1 MKRPLALIAAPE
13 AGLRAVVAQ
22 LVRRISYDAELAD
35 TPRRALEIL
44 KAHKVDLAIIAP
56 GQFGMDGRTLLEHLS
71 GAPPH
76 LALLFRQQ
84 DNPGELARL
93 APHAYVATY
102 DPLDEQALL
111 EWLAKVKANGNV
123 PTPIVPEPDLLELG
137 GVEFDRDGQL
147 LRHPEGNEIA
157 LSRAEFGALMAFVAS
172 PLRVLSRDQLR
183 RAVFG
188 EQSEAYDRSIDMLL
202 SRLRRKIEVDP
213 RKPRL
218 IVTVPGSG
226 YRMTVRPRKMTA
238 TVAAVPVVTPASG
251 LAADAER
258 RQLTILVAGFSD
270 VAGLSRQLDP
280 DDLAAAVAQLAEL
293 SGNVVERWGGRL
305 VSFTGHNLVAHF
317 GYPTAH
323 EDDPERAIRTGTE
336 LIDTVVRME
345 IFGNR
350 LRVRAGI
357 ATGLVVVGR
366 FGAGDTGPL
375 VPTALGEAPSIA
387 ARLEGAAE
395 PGTLLVDNITRRRAG
410 RAFVYQAFLPMRV
423 EGVKQPVR
431 TWRPRYNRRQVGRF
445 AARLEGGQT
454 RFVGRREEMALLEH
468 RWRLACAGAGQVVV
482 MLGEPGIGKSQLAA
496 EFGSS
501 LRSTRHM
508 QLRCFASPHHTA
520 TPLFPISR
528 QIERAA
534 GLVAGDNPS
543 QKLEKVR
550 TLLATLDLESEEA
563 LAVLAQLLSIPHP
576 DEARL
581 LHFGVQQ
588 QRRMTIALLQLL
600 VERFGFGRPLLMLW
614 EDAQWLDGL
623 TLELLA
629 SEVERTIRQKMLIVV
644 TARPGFKP
652 PWADHPYIRQ
662 FMLSRLDSVDAEE
675 LVDHLAGSAAL
686 PYARRN
692 DILERAD
699 GIPLFLEELTKEE
712 LRRPGRSTSMP
723 DARKIPDTLHGLLL
737 ARIDGS
743 GAAGK
748 KVAQIGSAIGR
759 SFPYEL
765 LRLIEPGLQVDEAL
779 AQLIQSELV
788 FCRGEPPQA
797 NYVFRHALVQDAAY
811 ASLSRQRRRDLHA
824 RIAEALEQHFP
835 DIVRS
840 QPELLAQHHRQ
851 AGNSAAAIDYWLAG
865 AEGALLRSATAE
877 AQKQLDESLKLL
889 RTLPDNE
896 TRHRRELTG
905 QLIQH
910 RISVTMSGRTSDP
923 AWRALR
929 RALRLCKKLQDD
941 QRLPPV
947 IYGHWYAAWSSARFG
962 QARRHAEALLQ
973 WAVSHANP
981 AAETHAEYGLGLC
994 SLNDGLLEEA
1004 VRHLQR
1010 ARTLNQFDSLP
1021 GAPLAGY
1028 WAAGVVRVAA
1038 ELQLQFCLTV
1048 LGRIADAKALA
1059 CGVPS
1064 ANGLASQP
1072 LAQAIARLCASRL
1085 HALLRDPQ
1093 KLMETTAGLA
1103 DASYPDFSSHG
1114 MVYRGWA
1121 LSMLGE
1127 PTEGLRLVR
1136 EGIERAAAIGYR
1148 TWHSHTAV
1156 LLAECEWRSGDL
1168 AKAFSTLELGKV
1180 EIARTG
1186 ERFLLADLYRLQ
1198 AELHIATDGIGLAT
1212 GLFQKAIRIAQQKKA
1227 RLLELRAATG
1237 LARLWAQAGRTPEA
1251 RALLVPI
1258 IDGFEGSPD
1267 FADLSAARSVTQPL
1281 SKCDFSSV

>member
-13 AGLRAVVAQ
+13 AGLRAVVAR
-22 LVRRISYDAELAD
+22 LVRRISFGAELAD

-44 KAHKVDLAIIAP
+44 KRNKVDLAIIAP
-56 GQFGMDGRTLLEHLS
+56 SQFGMDGRTLLQQLN
-71 GAPPH
+71 GVPPH
-76 LALLFRQQ
+76 LAFLFGQR
-84 DNPGELARL
+84 DNPREFARL

-102 DPLDEQALL
+102 DPLDELALL
-111 EWLAKVKANGNV
+111 EWLAGVETNADG
-123 PTPIVPEPDLLELG
+123 PTAMAPEHDLLELG
-137 GVEFDRDGQL
+137 GVEFDRAGRL
-147 LRHPEGNEIA
+147 LRPPEGKEIA
-157 LSRAEFGALMAFVAS
+157 LSRAEFGALMAFVSS

-188 EQSEAYDRSIDMLL
+188 DQSEAYDRSIDMLL
-202 SRLRRKIEVDP
+202 SRLRRKIEADP

-238 TVAAVPVVTPASG
+238 TVAAIPAVAPAPGLVT
-251 LAADAER
+251 DAER

-280 DDLAAAVAQLAEL
+280 DDLATTVAQLGEL
-293 SGNVVERWGGRL
+293 SGNVVARWGGRL

-323 EDDPERAIRTGTE
+323 EDDPERAIGAGTE
-336 LIDTVVRME
+336 LIETVLQME
-345 IFGNR
+345 ISGSR
-350 LRVRAGI
+350 LRVRVGI

-366 FGAGDTGPL
+366 FGAGGTGPS
-375 VPTALGEAPSIA
+375 VPTALGEASNIA
-387 ARLEGAAE
+387 ARLEGAAA
-395 PGTLLVDNITRRRAG
+395 PGTLLIDNITRRRAG
-410 RAFVYQAFLPMRV
+410 RAFVYQAFPPMRV

-431 TWRPRYNRRQVGRF
+431 TWRPRYNRRPVGRF
-445 AARLEGGQT
+445 AARLEGSHT

-482 MLGEPGIGKSQLAA
+482 VLGEPGIGKSRLAA
-496 EFGSS
+496 EFGNS
-501 LRSTRHM
+501 LGSTRHK

-520 TPLFPISR
+520 TPLFPILR

-534 GLVAGDNPS
+534 GLVASDGVA
-543 QKLEKVR
+543 QKLEKMR
-550 TLLATLDLESEEA
+550 RLLATLDLESEESLA
-563 LAVLAQLLSIPHP
+563 LLAQLLSISQP

-581 LHFGVQQ
+581 LHLAVQ
-588 QRRMTIALLQLL
+588 QRRQMTISLLQLL
-600 VERFGFGRPLLMLW
+600 AERFGSGSPLLILW
-614 EDAQWLDGL
+614 EDAQWLDSL

-629 SEVERTIRQKMLIVV
+629 SEVERAIRRKMLIVV

-652 PWADHPYIRQ
+652 PWADYPYIRQ
-662 FMLSRLDSVDAEE
+662 LTLTRLDGIDAAE
-675 LVDHLAGSAAL
+675 LVDDLAGRAAL
-686 PYARRN
+686 PHGWRD

-712 LRRPGRSTSMP
+712 LRRPAQNSSLP

-737 ARIDGS
+737 ARIDGT
-743 GAAGK
+743 GTAGK
-748 KVAQIGSAIGR
+748 KAAQTGSAIGR
-759 SFPYEL
+759 SFSYDL
-765 LRLIEPGLQVDEAL
+765 LRLIEPDLEVDEAL
-779 AQLIQSELV
+779 ARLIQFELV

-835 DIVRS
+835 DIVQS

-851 AGNSAAAIDYWLAG
+851 AGNSVAAIDYWLAG
-865 AEGALLRSATAE
+865 ADGALLRSATAE
-877 AQKQLDESLKLL
+877 AQKQLDESFKLL

-896 TRHRRELTG
+896 PRQRRELTG

-910 RISVTMSGRTSDP
+910 RISVIISGRTSDP
-923 AWRALR
+923 AWQALR

-947 IYGHWYAAWSSARFG
+947 IYGHWYAAWSSARFSE
-962 QARRHAEALLQ
+962 ARRHAEALLE
-973 WAVSHANP
+973 WAVRHTNP

-994 SLNDGLLEEA
+994 SQNGGLLEEA
-1004 VRHLQR
+1004 VQHLQR
-1010 ARTLNQFDSLP
+1010 ARTLDQFDTLP

-1038 ELQLQFCLTV
+1038 DLQLQFCLTV

-1059 CGVPS
+1059 CAVPS
-1064 ANGLASQP
+1064 AHGLASQP
-1072 LAQAIARLCASRL
+1072 LARAIAQLCASRL

-1093 KLMETTAGLA
+1093 KVMETTAGLA
-1103 DASYPDFSSHG
+1103 EASYPDFSSHG
-1114 MVYRGWA
+1114 KVYRGWA

-1148 TWHSHTAV
+1148 TWHSHTAT

-1168 AKAFSTLELGKV
+1168 TKAQSVIELAKV
-1180 EIARTG
+1180 EIAKTG

-1198 AELHIATDGIGLAT
+1198 AELHVVTHRIGVATR
-1212 GLFQKAIRIAQQKKA
+1212 LFQKAIRIAQQQSA
-1227 RLLELRAATG
+1227 RLLELRATTG
-1237 LARLWAQAGRTPEA
+1237 LARLWAQAGRTSEA
-1251 RALLVPI
+1251 HALLIPI
-1258 IDGFEGSPD
+1258 IDGFEGGPD
-1267 FADLSAARSVTQPL
+1267 FADLSAARSATQPL
-1281 SKCDFSSV
+1281 P